1 MFGVADTRLSVPSCL
16 SLTAAARRRKPL
28 DSTPSFPPRGK
39 HILMTAKL
47 FLTHPC
53 SILCAH
59 YHIPPIDD
67 LFTSDTEQLDHAG
80 RRDLERVSTFEH
92 TCRMAIMYSTQSSP
106 RTARGTGC
114 WAWAIRGRG
123 RGRGGSCAGGG
134 RTCGCT
140 KRVLDHDGEVHD
152 LWRERAPLKEL
163 ERVENLLS
171 VRVTERDVRN
181 AAVSV
186 LVLTN
191 GNRVVSSK
199 AKTVM
204 QTKAWCPGT
213 IAHQSS
219 TDIFVAYTGRG
230 LTTSRHCFSG
240 VRINPRWVLSGVFSL
255 SSLPFH
261 CKLAGAHVTK
271 CKGPTNDTRITS
283 SVPYT

>member
-1 MFGVADTRLSVPSCL
+1 MSGVADTRLSVPSCL
-16 SLTAAARRRKPL
+16 SLAAAARRRKPL
-28 DSTPSFPPRGK
+28 DLTFSLPSRGK
-39 HILMTAKL
+39 HILMSVKV
-47 FLTHPC
+47 FLTHSC

-67 LFTSDTEQLDHAG
+67 LFTSDTEQPDHA
-80 RRDLERVSTFEH
+80 RRCDLERVLTFGH
-92 TCRMAIMYSTQSSP
+92 TCRMSITYSTPSPP
-106 RTARGTGC
+106 RTARGTGRS
-114 WAWAIRGRG
+114 AWAIWGRG
-123 RGRGGSCAGGG
+123 RSGSCAGGG